1 MQVKTII
8 TIACVV
14 SSIAV
19 SAYLTHKYTKSTVSR
34 EYAKSLSTYNERIKE
49 SDDKI
54 QEILKSLPSEF
65 YLTEARALQALS
77 DGTPQGDI
85 LAKETLNLF
94 ALNGTNEC
102 ASSPQ
107 HNAKFR
113 CTEAEEAAVMYS
125 VFNRFKNGKY
135 KTLKDVILEKGQY
148 SWTLNGLQTATIKTE
163 SFFNSLKIAS
173 SIISGS
179 KKYEDSN
186 FEQTHY
192 CKSFYFKVDKN
203 GRKQIMNGCG
213 WHNMTNSLIPL
224 GRMHVKDAEIP
235 KVRILDT
242 ELSFHNFY
250 KVRG

>member
-1 MQVKTII
+1 VG
-8 TIACVV
+8 
-14 SSIAV
+14 
-19 SAYLTHKYTKSTVSR
+19 SAYLTYKYTKNSVSK

-77 DGTPQGDI
+77 DGTPEGDR

-102 ASSPQ
+102 ASSFA
-107 HNAKFR
+107 HDEKYR
-113 CTEAEEAAVMYS
+113 CTEAEESAVMYS
-125 VFNRFKNGKY
+125 VFNRFKTGRY
-135 KTLKDVILEKGQY
+135 KTIKDVIFEKGQY
-148 SWTLNGLQTATIKTE
+148 SWTNGLQTATKKTK

-173 SIISGS
+173 TILSGS

-186 FEQTHY
+186 FGQTHY

-213 WHNMTNSLIPL
+213 WHNSDPDLIPL